1 MDLLSWRRY
10 LSIMLLSWATTSV
23 IGQLESLNDK
33 KLGNSTLL
41 ETSKRKGYTSKPLR
55 SGQLLRSGPRGRRK
69 NIWSYNLGHR
79 SLAFLVAGEVEV
91 GTPPSFSLDP
101 GSEYHCHGCCEAETT
116 PTGRR
121 IAEPDVPNTILRSI
135 YRKEEL
141 SRIGT
146 EPNSVAD
153 RCLGCCVFP
162 VTPTPAPARRTM
174 PGITAGMDVALR
186 RQTPDQPWTRQT
198 LPERRPGTSCNRHG
212 CPPDWSSESSSSS
225 EEDFREMRNQR
236 ASRRRPPLRHRPGD
250 ACRFLGCRSPLGFY
264 SDSSSEED

>member
-33 KLGNSTLL
+33 K
-41 ETSKRKGYTSKPLR
+41 
-55 SGQLLRSGPRGRRK
+55 
-69 NIWSYNLGHR
+69 
-79 SLAFLVAGEVEV
+79 VAGEVEV